1 MVKYVKISGGEGM
14 KTGLVLEGGGVRG
27 IYTAGVLDLL
37 FDNQITFDGVAGTS
51 AGAVHGCSFLSGQR
65 GRSIRYY
72 LNYCKDPRFMS
83 IRSWIKTGNVVE
95 TEFSY
100 HTLPEVLD
108 PYDFEAFKQNPTPF
122 FAVCTSLESGKAEY
136 IRITDMKEQID
147 AIRAS
152 ASLPYFSNIVEI
164 DGKKYLD
171 GGCSEAI
178 PLFGFMKMGFEKN
191 LVVLTRPES
200 YVKKPEFKG
209 LEKLIYRKYPDFVSA
224 MQKRH
229 EVYNQTV
236 KQIAELEKQGKI
248 FVIRPENPLPAGRM
262 EHDPEKIK
270 ATYDLGVKDAEKALE
285 SLKAWLSQE

>member
-1 MVKYVKISGGEGM
+1 MVKYVKTFGGESM

-27 IYTAGVLDLL
+27 IYTAGVLDFL

-100 HTLPEVLD
+100 HTLPEKLD
-108 PYDFEAFKQNPTPF
+108 IYDFDAFRKNKTPF
-122 FAVCTSLESGKAEY
+122 YAVCTDLESGKAEY

-152 ASLPYFSNIVEI
+152 ASLPYFSKIVEI
-164 DGKKYLD
+164 GDKKYLD

-178 PLFGFMKMGFEKN
+178 PLFGFMEMGFEKN
-191 LVVLTRPES
+191 VVILTRPED
-200 YVKKPEFKG
+200 YRKKPEFKG
-209 LEKLIYRKYPDFVSA
+209 LEKLVYRKYPNFVAA
-224 MQKRH
+224 MKRRH
-229 EVYNQTV
+229 EVYNETLG
-236 KQIAELEKQGKI
+236 KISELEKQGKI

-262 EHDPEKIK
+262 EHDPKKIK
-270 ATYDLGVKDAEKALE
+270 QTYDLGLTDAERAFE
-285 SLKAWLSQE
+285 GLKDWLSTE